1 MIFTSLVYTITDKRE
16 KKKDLLV
23 QKKRCHLQN
32 VQNTLV
38 EPAEEEVSACDL
50 ANITK
55 YDTIGCDID
64 EENIVE
70 CINCSANDAEF

>member
-1 MIFTSLVYTITDKRE
+1 M
-16 KKKDLLV
+16 
-23 QKKRCHLQN
+23 
-32 VQNTLV
+32 QNTLV